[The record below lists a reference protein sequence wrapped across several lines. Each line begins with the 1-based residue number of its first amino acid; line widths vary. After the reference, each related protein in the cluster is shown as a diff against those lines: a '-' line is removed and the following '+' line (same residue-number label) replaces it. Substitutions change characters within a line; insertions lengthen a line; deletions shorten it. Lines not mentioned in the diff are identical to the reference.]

1 MEVQAQPAGPEVIY
15 ESAHITLARRFAV
28 AFGAGVV
35 VFATLAF
42 LRGGWGVWAVARWYV
57 AVASLVT
64 VALAVAALRSRTVWR
79 VTLDHQAKVLGVD
92 RDPDLHERWPFA
104 EVASAE
110 AVPVAG
116 GWSRDPSERLL
127 LRLRDGRS
135 LTLTLPDDALTEG
148 IVSDI
153 RAALSGR
160 SIEAGQDVAEDAPG
174 GVAGAGKV
182 GEQGVEGAAV
192 GAVAVAEASGD
203 GDRRGG

>member
-15 ESAHITLARRFAV
+15 ESAHTTLVHRLAV
-28 AFGAGVV
+28 ALGAGVV
-35 VFATLAF
+35 VFATFAF

-64 VALAVAALRSRTVWR
+64 VALAVAALRSRAVWR
-79 VTLDHQAKVLGVD
+79 VTLDHQARALGVD
-92 RDPDLHERWPFA
+92 RDPDVSERWLFA
-104 EVASAE
+104 DIASAE

-116 GWSRDPSERLL
+116 GWSRDPSDRLV

-135 LTLTLPDDALTEG
+135 LTLALPDDALTEG

-160 SIEAGQDVAEDAPG
+160 SIEARQDVAEDPAG
-174 GVAGAGKV
+174 GVAGAGQV
-182 GEQGVEGAAV
+182 GEKGVEGAAV
-192 GAVAVAEASGD
+192 GAVAVAEAPGD
-203 GDRRGG
+203 GDGRGG